1 MKRFVT
7 LTLALCLPL
16 TACNEHKNPVA
27 EADPAT
33 VQQWLMKLESAEMM
47 RCAAFWQ
54 TPENVS
60 VDDLKSCEAEQQRI
74 ATAMNKGGFSND
86 EVLPKDLELKAVW
99 MTYATGLAER
109 AERQKHYEEMN
120 NQSRENVKK
129 LLPHLK
135 EQ

>member
-16 TACNEHKNPVA
+16 AACNERKNPVA
-27 EADPAT
+27 EADSAT
-33 VQQWLMKLESAEMM
+33 VQQWLMKLESTEMI
-47 RCAAFWQ
+47 RCAAFWAAR
-54 TPENVS
+54 ENAAA
-60 VDDLKSCEAEQQRI
+60 DHLKSCEAEQQRI
-74 ATAMNKGGFSND
+74 ATAMNEGGFSNN

-109 AERQKHYEEMN
+109 AARQKHYEEMN
-120 NQSRENVKK
+120 NQSRENIKK

>member
-1 MKRFVT
+1 MKRLVI
-7 LTLALCLPL
+7 LALALSLPL
-16 TACNEHKNPVA
+16 TACNERKNPVA
-27 EADPAT
+27 EADPAS
-33 VQQWLMKLESAEMM
+33 VQQWLMKLETTEMM

-54 TPENVS
+54 VPENTS
-60 VDDLKSCEAEQQRI
+60 ADDVKSCEAEQQRI
-74 ATAMNKGGFSND
+74 ATAMNNGGFSNE
-86 EVLPKDLELKAVW
+86 EVQPKDLGLKAVW

-109 AERQKHYEEMN
+109 AERKRHYEEMN

>member
-33 VQQWLMKLESAEMM
+33 VQQWLVKLESVEMM

-54 TPENVS
+54 APENAS
-60 VDDLKSCEAEQQRI
+60 ADDLKSCEPEQQRI

-135 EQ
+135 EK